1 MCLLFI
7 TEVDKAV
14 RWARNHYL
22 SSTAL
27 PSIKGD
33 KLIIPHE
40 RYIYFTSYIFRE
52 TINMCSL
59 DISIERLKEHGITT
73 KKSSQNLK
81 EFNRITTL
89 YILSFFPRR

>member
-52 TINMCSL
+52 TINIVLFDFYFGS
-59 DISIERLKEHGITT
+59 
-73 KKSSQNLK
+73 
-81 EFNRITTL
+81 TL
-89 YILSFFPRR
+89 LLIFFIYV